1 MIHRPSDLPDYDQPP
16 VTEVVVGV
24 QFNSIDGFITAHV
37 GRLWDLFRK
46 EFPGAEE
53 HPSVMPTFETFGQ
66 TAPVLTGVVLGFP
79 PIFGMQRTFFV
90 NEDKTQV
97 LQIQKDRFLHNW
109 RKTGDEATYPRFER
123 ILSTFR
129 DGLGR
134 FISFISESK
143 LGDFVPNQCEVTYI
157 NQVPVHPG
165 ESPYNAMTRLLGSP
179 VAHPELRQLRI
190 PEDARVLMRYIIPGS
205 DGLPIGRLL
214 VNAEPAKRMSG
225 EEIIQLSLTARGAP
239 TPADVDGVLAFL
251 QQGRNHIVHG
261 FTTLTA
267 PSMHALWGRKK

>member
-37 GRLWDLFRK
+37 GRLWDLFRE
-46 EFPGAEE
+46 EFPDAEE

-66 TAPVLTGVVLGFP
+66 TAPLLSGLALGFP
-79 PIFGMQRTFFV
+79 PIFGMQRSFFV
-90 NEDKTQV
+90 NANKTQV

-109 RKTGDEATYPRFER
+109 RKIGDEASYPRFER
-123 ILSTFR
+123 ILSTFK

-134 FISFISESK
+134 FISFIAESK
-143 LGDFVPNQCEVTYI
+143 LGSFEPNQCEVTYI
-157 NQVPVHPG
+157 NQIPVLPG
-165 ESPYNAMTRLLGSP
+165 ENSFSAMTRLLGSL
-179 VAHPELRQLRI
+179 VGHPELKQLGF
-190 PEDARVLMRYIIPGS
+190 PEDARVLMRYVIS
-205 DGLPIGRLL
+205 DADGFPMGRLL

-225 EEIIQLSLTARGAP
+225 EDIIQLSLTARGAP

-251 QQGRNHIVHG
+251 EKGRSHIVHG

-267 PSMHALWGRKK
+267 PSMHALWGRRK